1 MIRHIPNIVTLKPIG
16 GLITNNPLMSS
27 QESADRI
34 QKIEAEK
41 QQNLT
46 SCEINLLN
54 KITNL
59 SKFYGT

>member
-27 QESADRI
+27 QESDARI

-41 QQNLT
+41 QAKLDELRDKFTQQN
-46 SCEINLLN
+46 N
-54 KITNL
+54 KP
-59 SKFYGT
+59 K

>member
-27 QESADRI
+27 QESDARI

-41 QQNLT
+41 QAKLDELRDKLTQQN
-46 SCEINLLN
+46 N
-54 KITNL
+54 KP
-59 SKFYGT
+59 K